1 MDNYYIYLVPMAGDM
16 DEAVLPCMDGYTIY
30 LNQDLMGEDLIRAYE
45 HAVFHIENGDC
56 YDDTRT
62 AAEKEMR
69 AHRLGYYAEQ
79 IRYR

>member
-45 HAVFHIENGDC
+45 HAVFHIENGDI

-69 AHRLGYYAEQ
+69 AHRLGYYKDMLGV
-79 IRYR
+79 

>member
-16 DEAVLPCMDGYTIY
+16 DEAVLPCLDGYTIY
-30 LNQDLMGEDLIRAYE
+30 LNKDLMGEDLIRAYE

-62 AAEKEMR
+62 ASEKEMR
-69 AHRLGYYAEQ
+69 AHRLGYYKDGFGA
-79 IRYR
+79 

>member
-16 DEAVLPCMDGYTIY
+16 DEAVLPCQDGYTIY

-69 AHRLGYYAEQ
+69 AHRLGYYRDMTGA
-79 IRYR
+79 